1 MISYLQQF
9 PDLYV
14 WVQERNISILE
25 MYGVIDEKS
34 RSYAQRDKKLG
45 KESNDFVKEC
55 HLERAVNLFK
65 SMHSTKKELYSALT
79 INNSEQKDY
88 INNDSK

>member
-45 KESNDFVKEC
+45 KESTDIVKES

-65 SMHSTKKELYSALT
+65 VMHSTKKDLYSALVM
-79 INNSEQKDY
+79 NNSKSNNYVNKDL
-88 INNDSK
+88 K